1 MSSSNVPRVRNDD
14 AAVLSRLRAGDAATF
29 DGTFRRWYPS
39 LVRFAQRILTDR
51 AQAEE
56 IVQDVFL
63 ELWHRR
69 ETLEG
74 TASAQAWLFLAA
86 RNRAFNVLRR
96 ERMIAR
102 LTPRVNVAIAPARY
116 DEASDALAGIE
127 EAELHDA
134 ISHAIDALPPRCREV
149 FMLSRRRGLRHAQI
163 AAQLGITVKAV
174 EAQITRALRQL
185 RDVLS
190 PWLRA

>member
-1 MSSSNVPRVRNDD
+1 MSSSNIPRVLNDD
-14 AAVLSRLRAGDAATF
+14 AAVLSRLRAGDTATF
-29 DGTFRRWYPS
+29 DGIFRCWYPS

-51 AQAEE
+51 ARAEE

-63 ELWHRR
+63 ELWRRR
-69 ETLEG
+69 ETLED
-74 TASAQAWLFLAA
+74 TPSAQAWLFLAA

-96 ERMIAR
+96 ERTVAR
-102 LTPRVNVAIAPARY
+102 LTPRVNVAIAPTCF
-116 DEASDALAGIE
+116 DDAGDVLGGIA
-127 EAELHDA
+127 EAELHEA
-134 ISHAIDALPPRCREV
+134 ITHAIDALPPRCREV
-149 FMLSRRRGLRHAQI
+149 FLLSRRRGLRHAQI

-174 EAQITRALRQL
+174 EAQITRALRHL